1 MADHDEHEHDEHGE
15 SDGRVTSPMQA
26 YGMREVGVGIAV
38 LLVGL
43 VVTFGL
49 AFGLVGI

>member
-1 MADHDEHEHDEHGE
+1 MDDHDHDDHGE

-26 YGMREVGVGIAV
+26 YGMGQVGIGIAV

-43 VVTFGL
+43 VLTFGL
-49 AFGLVGI
+49 AVGLVGI